1 MRSWISFG
9 IIAMLL
15 LLAPSTSAAFDQK
28 RKGLIL
34 GFGVGP
40 SVTSFTQDFSH
51 DFGEATSNR
60 ETKFGV
66 STDFKVGWGLTEQL
80 LVYYIAQIAWFRH
93 DDVFLYDDP
102 STDFKDFYWVAQ
114 GFDPTNTASPDP
126 EHLGEPATKSAWL
139 TSGVGGLGVTYYL
152 GDTSPWYVMGA
163 FGFSAWTAPFEN
175 DDWLVPFLN
184 SSQTWFGYGFILGGG
199 YELFRNWSIEANA
212 MWGNPSEKGERGGF
226 QVNTDTMSFQIL
238 FAGLLY

>member
-1 MRSWISFG
+1 M
-9 IIAMLL
+9 

-40 SVTSFTQDFSH
+40 SMTSFTQDFSYTGG
-51 DFGEATSNR
+51 FVYPPTQEAIGAGEATSSG

-80 LVYYIAQIAWFRH
+80 SIYYLAQIAWFRH
-93 DDVFLYDDP
+93 DDPFLYDDP
-102 STDFKDFYWVAQ
+102 ATDYKDIYWVSQ
-114 GFDPTNTASPDP
+114 GFDPINTGSPDP
-126 EHLGEPATKSAWL
+126 DHLGESATQSAWL
-139 TSGVGGLGVTYYL
+139 TSGFGGLGITYYL

-175 DDWLVPFLN
+175 DDWLIPFLN
-184 SSQTWFGYGFILGGG
+184 ASQTWFGTGFVLGAG
-199 YELFRNWSIEANA
+199 YELFRNWNVEANG
-212 MWGNPSEKGERGGF
+212 MWGNPSQSGERGGF
-226 QVNTDTMSFQIL
+226 KVNTDTLSFQIL
-238 FAGLLY
+238 FTGLLY